1 MASASTRIAAMYE
14 MAVKYSDGFPHRR
27 TDKLVAPVDS
37 TSRDVVLV
45 TGTTGSLGCHLLEAM
60 VFSPDI
66 ARVYAFNRR
75 ARDGT
80 ALHARQAVA
89 LEERG
94 IDSRILDLPKIVLL
108 EGDLTKVTWGLSD
121 DMFNEVQHS
130 VTHIIHNAWPVD
142 FVAKLSAFEPAIK
155 SLRSLIDF
163 ALASPLPV
171 APRLLFTSSQCVLQ
185 RTSLPFNLLASRTN
199 YGSHH
204 SGAPRDFSV
213 PEGPVDPSL
222 AMTNGYAEAKWVCEQ
237 IVYTAAAHTTLD
249 PIVVR
254 VGQLSGGRAGAW
266 AADEWIPAMVQS
278 APHVGGLPDD
288 SRIVDFLPFDIGAAA
303 VLDFLHAPRTIDT
316 THVVHP
322 RGVSWHSIAATVASE
337 LGVPLIS
344 VEEWLR
350 RLQALA
356 AASPS
361 QSHKSQT
368 SPGAEERH
376 ALPRLYALQLIPVYQ
391 NLLATLDTGRM
402 AMGFP
407 DVEVTQTLRA
417 SPTLADSTLRDVGA
431 DDVRRWLAYWRR
443 VGMLERPRAQQYRL

>member
-1 MASASTRIAAMYE
+1 MYE
-14 MAVKYSDGFPHRR
+14 MAAKYSDGFPCRR
-27 TDKLVAPVDS
+27 TDGLVAPVDS

-108 EGDLTKVTWGLSD
+108 EGDLTKVNWGLSD
-121 DMFNEVQHS
+121 DIFHEVQHS
-130 VTHIIHNAWPVD
+130 VTHIIHNAWPVNW
-142 FVAKLSAFEPAIK
+142 VAKLSAFEPAIK

-171 APRLLFTSSQCVLQ
+171 APRLLFTSSTCVLQ
-185 RTSLPFNLLASRTN
+185 R
-199 YGSHH
+199 
-204 SGAPRDFSV
+204 APRDFSV

-222 AMTNGYAEAKWVCEQ
+222 PLTNGYAEAKWVCEQ
-237 IVYTAAAHTTLD
+237 IVYTAAAQTILD

-254 VGQLSGGRAGAW
+254 VGQLSGGRVGAW

-303 VLDFLHAPRTIDT
+303 MLDFLHAPRTIDT
-316 THVVHP
+316 AHIVHP

-350 RLQALA
+350 RLRALV
-356 AASPS
+356 ASS
-361 QSHKSQT
+361 SAQSHKSQT
-368 SPGAEERH
+368 SQGVEKRH

-391 NLLATLDTGRM
+391 NLLATLNTGRM
-402 AMGFP
+402 AMGLP
-407 DVEVTQTLRA
+407 DVEITQTLRA
-417 SPTLADSTLRDVGA
+417 SPTLADPTLRDVGA
-431 DDVRRWLAYWRR
+431 EDVRAWLAYWRR
-443 VGMLERPRAQQYRL
+443 VGKLERPKAQQYRL